1 MGNDDQEEFVRQ
13 KVRVMLNKLLIADD
27 GSVNSGM
34 RNEFFCKCKAFHL
47 YDVVIAGM
55 NF

>member
-1 MGNDDQEEFVRQ
+1 
-13 KVRVMLNKLLIADD
+13 
-27 GSVNSGM
+27 M